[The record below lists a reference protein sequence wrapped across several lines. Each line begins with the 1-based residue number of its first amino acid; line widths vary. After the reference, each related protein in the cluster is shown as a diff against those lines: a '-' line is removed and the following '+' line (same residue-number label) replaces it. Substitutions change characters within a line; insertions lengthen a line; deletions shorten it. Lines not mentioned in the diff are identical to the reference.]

1 MEFVGEYIVPA
12 SRDEVW
18 RALNDPDVLKHCIPG
33 CESLERVSDTDFDGR
48 LVMKLGA
55 IKARL
60 KGKVTLSEIDA
71 PNSYTITGQGQSG
84 AAGFAKGGAKVLLLD
99 SDGGA
104 TLLQYQATAQ
114 LGGKLATVGSRVF
127 QGIARKTTDDFF
139 SQFAARFGGG
149 PTDDRTTETIPI
161 VEDRVKGVS
170 TASVM
175 QSHRAADPMTTR
187 RDFKGTLRDLLWLVI
202 GIGVGALVTW
212 ALMT

>member
-1 MEFVGEYIVPA
+1 MPA

-18 RALNDPDVLKHCIPG
+18 RALNNPDVLKHCIPG

-60 KGKVTLSEIDA
+60 RGTVTLSDIDA
-71 PNSYTITGQGQSG
+71 PNSYTISGRGQSG

-104 TLLQYQATAQ
+104 TLLQYQAAAQ

-127 QGIARKTTDDFF
+127 QGIAKKTADDFF
-139 SQFAARFGGG
+139 RQFAAHFGGDQ
-149 PTDDRTTETIPI
+149 TDDKTTESIPI
-161 VEDRVKGVS
+161 VLDRVGGVS
-170 TASVM
+170 TASTM
-175 QSHRAADPMTTR
+175 QSHRPADPMTTR